1 MVRRFRGVGWVAF
14 AATGALVLAACG
26 GGDGDSGA
34 DSTGDAGG
42 QADAQ
47 AGGTLIWL
55 DTGEQFEHVDPQRNY
70 VGENLAFFGAFIT
83 RSLTQFAYSSDPDE
97 ASAVEGDL
105 ATDNGTANDDAT
117 EWSFTIRDGVKWEDG
132 SDVTCE
138 DVKYGVSRTFAT
150 DVITDGPTYAISYLD
165 IPEDPEGGSA
175 YKGPYT
181 GEGQE
186 LFDEAV
192 SCDGSTIT
200 FKLAI
205 PVPDFNYT
213 TTLHAFAPVQEAN
226 DTGEGYDDA
235 VQSNGPYRIDEY
247 TKGQQMV
254 LVRNDQWNPDSD
266 PNRPAYPDRIEVKFG
281 LESSAVT
288 QRLIQDS
295 GPDQTALQSI
305 DIVPELKAQVFDD
318 DSLADRRW
326 DEFTPFSLYYAID
339 TTKVPNVK
347 HRQAILAAMN
357 RETIIAAYGG
367 DFAGD
372 EADGVVKPNIGQDY
386 SPTGLWEGLLGQEIP
401 SQGDP
406 DYARQLIEESGEPL
420 PELTLSFRDSDQES
434 AVAAAFI
441 EALARAD
448 ITVNPN
454 SIERSQYYATVLGD
468 GGTEIMFG
476 GWGPDWS
483 NASTVLE
490 PLFGSNGGFNLSY
503 YEDEEFQAAIQDAL
517 TETDR
522 SAQAEKWHEISK
534 QSMEAALAAPWLF
547 EKRQRI
553 WGSGLQNVEYWP
565 AYGSYIYTQISVA
578 Q

>member
-1 MVRRFRGVGWVAF
+1 MVRRFRGAGWVAL
-14 AATGALVLAACG
+14 AASGALVLAACG
-26 GGDGDSGA
+26 GGDGDDGA

-47 AGGTLIWL
+47 QGGTLTNL
-55 DTGEQFEHVDPQRNY
+55 QTGDGFLHVDPQRVY
-70 VGENLAFFGAFIT
+70 TGEDLAFFSAYIT
-83 RSLTQFAYSSDPDE
+83 RTLTQFTLSSDPVE
-97 ASAVEGDL
+97 ASELVPDL
-105 ATDNGTANDDAT
+105 ATDTGTANDDAT

-192 SCDGSTIT
+192 TCDGSTIT
-200 FKLAI
+200 FKLAFS
-205 PVPDFNYT
+205 VPDFNYA
-213 TTLHAFAPVQEAN
+213 TTLQAFSPVPEAN
-226 DTGEGYDDA
+226 DTGEGYDDV
-235 VQSNGPYRIDEY
+235 VQSSGPYKIEEY
-247 TKGQQMV
+247 TQGQQMV
-254 LVRNDQWNPDSD
+254 LVRNEQWNAEAD
-266 PNRPAYPDRIEVKFG
+266 PLRPAYPDRIEVKFA
-281 LESSAVT
+281 LDSAAVN
-288 QRLIQDS
+288 QRLIQDA
-295 GPDQTALQSI
+295 PADQNSLSQI
-305 DIVPELKAQVFDD
+305 DVLPENKAAVFSNDD
-318 DSLADRRW
+318 LADRRW
-326 DEFTPFSLYYAID
+326 DEFSIFVLYYAID

-357 RETIIAAYGG
+357 RETIITAYGG
-367 DFAGD
+367 DFAGE

-386 SPTGLWEGLLGQEIP
+386 APTEVWTGLLGQEIP
-401 SQGDP
+401 PQGDP
-406 DYARQLIEESGEPL
+406 EYAKQLIEESGEPL
-420 PELTLSFRDSDQES
+420 PELTLSFRDSDTES

-448 ITVNPN
+448 ITVIPN
-454 SIERSQYYATVLGD
+454 SIERSQYYGVVLGD

-483 NASTVLE
+483 NASTVLPE
-490 PLFGSNGGFNLSY
+490 LFGTNGGFNLSY
-503 YEDEEFQAAIQDAL
+503 YDDEEFQAAIADAQA
-517 TETDR
+517 ETDR
-522 SAQAEKWHEISK
+522 AAQAEKWHEVSK
-534 QSMEAALAAPWLF
+534 QSMEAALVAPWLF
-547 EKRQRI
+547 EKEQRI

-565 AYGSYIYTQISVA
+565 SYGSYNYPNIAVTQ
-578 Q
+578 